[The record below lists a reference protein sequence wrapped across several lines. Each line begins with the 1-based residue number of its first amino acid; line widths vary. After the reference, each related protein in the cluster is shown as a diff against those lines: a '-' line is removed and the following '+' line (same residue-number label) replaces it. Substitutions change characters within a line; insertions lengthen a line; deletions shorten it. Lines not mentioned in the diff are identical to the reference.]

1 MEFEVSNT
9 RSNNTPCIW
18 VKYCDCQDKLKLWI
32 NLATFYGNIWSKLKS
47 PTIKILCCVGS
58 SLNKK
63 SHQWLYQEDL
73 AYNTLLPITKVSFSI
88 SITAGNTSKILGI
101 STIIIPN
108 NQVVKEKLHLKKFC
122 NLIGFLIHNST
133 TKPFSRHDISQ
144 NNDQNNF
151 WKIHFQ
157 KI

>member
-1 MEFEVSNT
+1 MPNY
-9 RSNNTPCIW
+9 
-18 VKYCDCQDKLKLWI
+18 KYCDCQDKLKLWI

-47 PTIKILCCVGS
+47 PSIKILCCVGS

-88 SITAGNTSKILGI
+88 SIPAGNTSKILGI

-108 NQVVKEKLHLKKFC
+108 NQVVKEKLDLKKFC
-122 NLIGFLIHNST
+122 NLISFLIHNST